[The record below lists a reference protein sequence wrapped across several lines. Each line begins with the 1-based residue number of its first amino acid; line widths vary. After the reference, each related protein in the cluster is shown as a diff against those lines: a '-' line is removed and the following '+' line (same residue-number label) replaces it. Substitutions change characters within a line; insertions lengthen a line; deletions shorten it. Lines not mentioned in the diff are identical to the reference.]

1 MDEFRKQC
9 EKELKKFTDEIILE
23 KSKHSDLAFPC
34 FNLAKKE
41 KKNPLEIAQEISKSI
56 KLSKLIKKVE
66 AQNGYVNFYADWNS
80 ISKKLIGEILAKKEN
95 YGRGKKQEKI
105 MLEYSGPNSNKP
117 LHIGHLRNDS
127 IGMATSNILE
137 FTGYKILRSNIINDR
152 GVHICKVMYA
162 YKKWGN
168 HRNPIKE
175 GIKPDHFIG
184 DLYVLYEKNKSEE
197 SDKEVQIML
206 QKWEKKDKET
216 RLLWK
221 KINSWCITGMK
232 QTYKKFGSKFDLW
245 PQESQFYDKAKPII
259 DQGLKKGIFFK
270 NDRGDIAVNLE
281 PSFPNKVVLRA
292 DGTSIYFTNDLAL
305 TKHRFQN
312 YKINKMIWCVA
323 SEQNL
328 YFQQLF
334 KTFELLGYK
343 WSKNCYHLSYGI
355 VNLPSGRMKSREGN
369 VIDADDLIEEV
380 TKLAKE
386 EIRKREEGIAEKE
399 IELRADSI
407 ALAAIKYYLLK
418 VEPIKDL
425 LFIPEKAISFEGDTG
440 PYLQYTYARAKSI
453 LRKSGK
459 KPKAGEVD
467 EKNVVEKLSEFKEI
481 IDKSSSD
488 MKSSILANYLFD
500 LATAFNE
507 FYHREKIIGSEKEEV
522 FLGLVEA
529 VSVVLAIGLKLLGIK
544 PLERM

>member
-1 MDEFRKQC
+1 
-9 EKELKKFTDEIILE
+9 
-23 KSKHSDLAFPC
+23 
-34 FNLAKKE
+34 
-41 KKNPLEIAQEISKSI
+41 
-56 KLSKLIKKVE
+56 
-66 AQNGYVNFYADWNS
+66 
-80 ISKKLIGEILAKKEN
+80 
-95 YGRGKKQEKI
+95 
-105 MLEYSGPNSNKP
+105 
-117 LHIGHLRNDS
+117 
-127 IGMATSNILE
+127 
-137 FTGYKILRSNIINDR
+137 
-152 GVHICKVMYA
+152 
-162 YKKWGN
+162 
-168 HRNPIKE
+168 
-175 GIKPDHFIG
+175 
-184 DLYVLYEKNKSEE
+184 
-197 SDKEVQIML
+197 
-206 QKWEKKDKET
+206 
-216 RLLWK
+216 
-221 KINSWCITGMK
+221 
-232 QTYKKFGSKFDLW
+232 
-245 PQESQFYDKAKPII
+245 
-259 DQGLKKGIFFK
+259 
-270 NDRGDIAVNLE
+270 
-281 PSFPNKVVLRA
+281 
-292 DGTSIYFTNDLAL
+292 
-305 TKHRFQN
+305 
-312 YKINKMIWCVA
+312 MIWCVA